1 MSPCHSDFTIMED
14 DFQEEDLEAPSVNFD
29 TEIPDALGDSND
41 DTPMTSSYKL
51 TFHVENNPEPV
62 TDMESDGDQSQLPR
76 ERNRADFPLLPRC
89 KGLNVYA
96 QKKKKKK
103 TFTLEVCICLLIL
116 SLVHFMKCWQR
127 GRWLFSDPDPMC
139 ESRNSKMG
147 YFLKTYFGAPS
158 PFTRFVFG
166 ALHHSTPTPKRIVF
180 LCFETIIKMPFFFYY
195 SNTFL
200 PHGICRVLYLI

>member
-1 MSPCHSDFTIMED
+1 MSPCHSDFTIIED
-14 DFQEEDLEAPSVNFD
+14 DFQEEDLEAPLANCD
-29 TEIPDALGDSND
+29 TEMPDALGDRDD
-41 DTPMTSSYKL
+41 DTPMTSTCKL

-89 KGLNVYA
+89 KGLNVC
-96 QKKKKKK
+96 KKKKQQKNK
-103 TFTLEVCICLLIL
+103 NKQTKNQLHIGGLYVSVLIL

-127 GRWLFSDPDPMC
+127 GRWLFSDPDLMC

-147 YFLKTYFGAPS
+147 YFLKTYFGAPY
-158 PFTRFVFG
+158 PFSTRYVLG

-180 LCFETIIKMPFFFYY
+180 LCFE
-195 SNTFL
+195 L
-200 PHGICRVLYLI
+200 